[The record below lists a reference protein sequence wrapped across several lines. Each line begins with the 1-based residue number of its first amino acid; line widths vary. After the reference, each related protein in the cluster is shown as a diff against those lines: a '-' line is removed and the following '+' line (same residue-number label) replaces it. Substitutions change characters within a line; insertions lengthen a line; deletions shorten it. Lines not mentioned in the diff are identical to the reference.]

1 MGQHGFNP
9 KRHHTV
15 SQFYLRRFADVNHQ
29 VMRVP
34 LGANVKPHRVNV
46 INVAV
51 ESYFYQAVLSD
62 GSVTPEIEKRLS
74 AMEAEW
80 GPAIGAFVG
89 GDSSQRVRASVAS
102 WVAMQFLRTT
112 WVREEIRAASE
123 RIGEIMDRHGGRPA
137 GWRWH
142 PNVHLTGMLNAHRQ
156 IVDILLGRAWSVVS
170 FKRKGLITSDNPV
183 VLLPKPD
190 ADESTPLAMAS
201 NGGVYVPLD
210 RRMGLLLTEHDFGVE
225 LPGTTARA
233 REYNQWAAWNAHRAV
248 FHHPDDHAILDQIE
262 LPTPGEPEPGF
273 EVFTLESL
281 AEHLQQRGPTPRA

>member
-1 MGQHGFNP
+1 MSQHGFNP

-15 SQFYLRRFADVNHQ
+15 SRFYLRRFADVNQQ

-34 LGANVKPHRVNV
+34 LDADAKPHRTN
-46 INVAV
+46 ISNVAV
-51 ESYFYQAVLSD
+51 ESYFYQAELSD
-62 GSVTPEIEKRLS
+62 GSVTPEIEKTLP

-80 GPAIGAFVG
+80 GPAIEAFVN
-89 GDSSQRVRASVAS
+89 GDSSQRVQASVAS

-112 WVREEIRAASE
+112 WVREETRATAD
-123 RIGEIMDRHGGRPA
+123 RIGEVMDQKGGRPP

-142 PNVHLTGMLNAHRQ
+142 PNVHLTGMLTAHRQ
-156 IVDILLGRAWSVVS
+156 IVEILFGRAWSVVS
-170 FKRKGLITSDNPV
+170 FKRKALITSDNPV

-190 ADESTPLAMAS
+190 ADEFTPLGMAS

-210 RRMGLLLTEHDFGVE
+210 RRMGLLLTEHNFGLA

-248 FHHPDDHAILDQIE
+248 FHHPDDQGILGQIE
-262 LPTPGEPEPGF
+262 LPEPEDPEPGF
-273 EVFTLESL
+273 EVFTLKSL
-281 AEHLQQRGPTPRA
+281 AKHLQQRGPAPRA